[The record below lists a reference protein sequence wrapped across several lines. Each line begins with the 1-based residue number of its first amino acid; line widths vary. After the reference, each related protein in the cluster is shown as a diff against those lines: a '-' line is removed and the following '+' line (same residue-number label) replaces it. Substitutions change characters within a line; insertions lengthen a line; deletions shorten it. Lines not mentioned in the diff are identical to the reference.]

1 MMLSF
6 LISVVIAATSSDPT
20 AAFIGRWAVGPA
32 EIEGYDTI
40 IPDPPRCEG
49 RSLVV
54 IEAAGPGRIRRISR
68 GREVEMYVRADG
80 QDAIFSLTPNTDGY
94 RVRHIRDGG
103 FQMASAVGDAPD
115 WGRSLQHN
123 PCPAI

>member
-1 MMLSF
+1 MIVSF
-6 LISVVIAATSSDPT
+6 LISLAIAATSSDPT

-54 IEAAGPGRIRRISR
+54 IEAAGTGKIRRISR
-68 GREVEMYVRADG
+68 GQAVEMYVRAVG
-80 QDAIFSLTPNTDGY
+80 EDAIFSLAPDTAGY
-94 RVRHIRDGG
+94 RVRRIRNGG

-123 PCPAI
+123 RCPAI